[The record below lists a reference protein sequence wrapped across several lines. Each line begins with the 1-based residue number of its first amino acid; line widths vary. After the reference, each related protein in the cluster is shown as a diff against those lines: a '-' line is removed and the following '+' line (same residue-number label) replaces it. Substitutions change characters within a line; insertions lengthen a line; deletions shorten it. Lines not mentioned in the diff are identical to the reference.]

1 MDSIIFP
8 NLVFIDQK
16 QGERLNKPGGKVV
29 IIFLWQIFFSFSF
42 DKLLKNSLIF
52 LSNVK
57 FWENNVLG
65 VQSKAT
71 MYWANIYME
80 VFFYQ
85 S

>member
-16 QGERLNKPGGKVV
+16 QGERLNKPRGKVG

-65 VQSKAT
+65 IQSKAT